1 MSNPYDKNFFAREFE
16 NLTLDFRLWLQR
28 RRDRKAIG
36 RAIEEI
42 EKTRLDPS
50 ELIETEDEPAL
61 RMFRTPPEPARAV
74 AKWKSPG
81 TRRFRIGMWRTFRP
95 WLRWQR
101 RHAFLAALIVWGPL
115 LAVGGTLTWHY
126 LEPLLQPAED
136 SSAVAMAAAEFTD
149 SNALFEDAE
158 EESGLMT
165 MTGVPAARLSILGDL
180 PGDESPRQLLA
191 KADALFIQRDFPAA
205 AEAYQQLL
213 PFHPRKP
220 VVIFRIFLCKA
231 GAGRIDEARQM
242 LEMMPLPPLGQSP
255 AGFFARGVLEQL
267 AGNPVTAEQLVS
279 EGRALFPLV
288 IEAYDDALRESG
300 LMLPQA
306 AQAAP

>member
-1 MSNPYDKNFFAREFE
+1 MSNPYDKNFLQREIE

-28 RRDRKAIG
+28 RRDRKVFRDAIKQ
-36 RAIEEI
+36 IESSVP
-42 EKTRLDPS
+42 DPG
-50 ELIETEDEPAL
+50 ELIETEDESGL
-61 RMFRTPPEPARAV
+61 RIFRSAPEPARAV
-74 AKWKSPG
+74 AKWKSHRA
-81 TRRFRIGMWRTFRP
+81 RRFRIGMWRTFRP

-101 RHAFLAALIVWGPL
+101 RHAFLAALIVWGPV
-115 LAVGGTLTWHY
+115 LAAGGTVTWHY

-136 SSAVAMAAAEFTD
+136 SSAAAMTAAEFTD

-165 MTGVPAARLSILGDL
+165 MTGVPAARLSILGEL

-231 GAGRIDEARQM
+231 GAGHIDEARQM

-267 AGNPVTAEQLVS
+267 AGNPATAEQFIN

-306 AQAAP
+306 TQAAP